1 MKLTANI
8 YELTNQSAFV
18 AGNVPSTTPDLML
31 NAVHIKAVD
40 DSLTMAATDRIAYVR
55 QTIPANVETSG
66 EVYVDAI
73 LLSSIISSMSGEG
86 EIRLSLKKKLS
97 ITKGKQRRST
107 TPMVEG
113 EFSEEP
119 KVEFQTGWD
128 QPVQSF
134 LFQAEKVAFAVAR
147 DASRPILTGISIDM
161 RNGLMVGSDGR
172 RMAFLAVEMEPTK
185 VGPVFTTRFIQ
196 EIKRSG
202 MGGIVSI
209 SVAENW
215 IRAVSEDKLTVVW
228 AKALVG
234 EYPTKAATFA
244 KEMPDMPGIV
254 FKLDKSALADSA
266 RLAVLYADQAK
277 RMLESEVLYII
288 GEKGKIR
295 VEMSVPSVADLK
307 DVIPGE
313 VDGDTTI
320 KVHPQYLLDAVN
332 HVDADM
338 VEIKVLGP
346 DKPMVITDP
355 NSLGWAVIQVP
366 MVSGETQ
373 PTSEES
379 KDEPTPDGVFS
390 DKEEVVVQGDF

>member
-1 MKLTANI
+1 MKLTANV
-8 YELTNQSAFV
+8 YELASQASFV
-18 AGNVPSTTPDLML
+18 AGNVPSKTPDPML
-31 NAVHIKAVD
+31 RAVHIKAVD

-86 EIRLSLKKKLS
+86 EIRLSLKKKLA
-97 ITKGKQRRST
+97 ITKGKQRRSM

-128 QPVQSF
+128 QSAQSF
-134 LFQAEKVAFAVAR
+134 LFQAEKVAFATAQ
-147 DASRPILTGISIDM
+147 DMSRPILTGINIDM
-161 RNGLMVGSDGR
+161 KNGLMVGSDGR
-172 RMAFLAVEMEPTK
+172 RMAFLVVDMEPAEI
-185 VGPVFTTRFIQ
+185 GPVFTTRFIQ
-196 EIKRSG
+196 EVKRSG
-202 MGGIVSI
+202 MGGKISI
-209 SVAENW
+209 SIAENW
-215 IRAVSEDKLTVVW
+215 IRAISEDMLTVVW
-228 AKALVG
+228 AKALIGV
-234 EYPTKAATFA
+234 YPTKAATFA
-244 KEMPDMPGIV
+244 KEMPNMPGIV

-277 RMLESEVLYII
+277 RVLESEVLYII

-295 VEMSVPSVADLK
+295 VEMSVPSIADLK
-307 DVIPGE
+307 DAIPGE
-313 VDGDTTI
+313 VDGDATI

-332 HVDADM
+332 HVYADT

-366 MVSGETQ
+366 MVSRETQ
-373 PTSEES
+373 PTSEEP
-379 KDEPTPDGVFS
+379 KPKEVFL
-390 DKEEVVVQGDF
+390 KQRNGGDF